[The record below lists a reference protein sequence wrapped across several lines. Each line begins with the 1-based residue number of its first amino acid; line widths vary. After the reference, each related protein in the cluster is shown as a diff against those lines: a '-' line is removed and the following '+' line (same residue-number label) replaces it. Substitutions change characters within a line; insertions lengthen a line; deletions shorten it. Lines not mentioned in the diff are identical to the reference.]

1 MQKLGWKE
9 MEAEII
15 APAHARFTIMKAV
28 PLTGTPQPATVN
40 KNEGI
45 QKRAISPMGVTN
57 IKITV
62 AIRET
67 EKSLND
73 TSQFLRPLKEWK

>member
-15 APAHARFTIMKAV
+15 APAQARFTIMKAV

-40 KNEGI
+40 K
-45 QKRAISPMGVTN
+45 KTKAF
-57 IKITV
+57 
-62 AIRET
+62 
-67 EKSLND
+67 KSV
-73 TSQFLRPLKEWK
+73 QFPQWALRT